1 MMVKWSE
8 DAINDLRALHDY
20 ICRDKITAANH
31 EAKKILHAV
40 ELLSQQPEIGRR
52 GRIVGTRELIVYG
65 APYIIPYRV
74 KNNIIELLRVYHCAM
89 QWPEKL

>member
-8 DAINDLRALHDY
+8 DAINDLQALHDY
-20 ICRDKITAANH
+20 ICRDKITIAAH
-31 EAKKILHAV
+31 EVEKILHAA

-52 GRIVGTRELIVYG
+52 GRIASTRELIVSG
-65 APYIIPYRV
+65 TPYIIPYRV

-89 QWPEKL
+89 QWPEKI